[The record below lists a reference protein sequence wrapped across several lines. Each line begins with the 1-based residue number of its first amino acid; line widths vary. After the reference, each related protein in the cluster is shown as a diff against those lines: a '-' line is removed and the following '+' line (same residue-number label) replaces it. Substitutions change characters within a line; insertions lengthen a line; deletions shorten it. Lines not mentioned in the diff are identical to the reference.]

1 MVWAQLYCKF
11 IKIGIKTHL
20 LPLLVTKGKSLS
32 RVQLFV
38 TSWTIYSPWNSLGQN
53 TRVGSLSLFQEIF
66 PTQGLNPGLLHCRRI
81 LYHLS
86 HLGSPSNNYLTIIP
100 HENSTEFYLMEIYPI
115 CMGDTPLSM
124 RFSRQEYWSG
134 VPLPSPD
141 TLKNLY
147 ILG

>member
-1 MVWAQLYCKF
+1 MWACV
-11 IKIGIKTHL
+11 HA
-20 LPLLVTKGKSLS
+20 KSLQLCPTPCYPMDHSLPGSSVHGIFQAKILEWVAMPSS
-32 RVQLFV
+32 RR
-38 TSWTIYSPWNSLGQN
+38 SSRP
-53 TRVGSLSLFQEIF
+53 
-66 PTQGLNPGLLHCRRI
+66 LNPGLLHCRRI

-86 HLGSPSNNYLTIIP
+86 HLGSPSNNYLTIIH

-124 RFSRQEYWSG
+124 GFSRQEYWSG

>member
-1 MVWAQLYCKF
+1 MFTENLPRLTETENSVSFSNFLQFYSEDFTPFLDNPS
-11 IKIGIKTHL
+11 L
-20 LPLLVTKGKSLS
+20 LQG
-32 RVQLFV
+32 
-38 TSWTIYSPWNSLGQN
+38 
-53 TRVGSLSLFQEIF
+53 IF
-66 PTQGLNPGLLHCRRI
+66 PIQGLNPGLLHCRRI

-86 HLGSPSNNYLTIIP
+86 HLGSPSNNYLTIIH